1 MWEEGSEKPMPKGL
15 CVDKPQS
22 VALREYDDPPLAD
35 NQLRIKTEFASVKHG
50 TDFHLFSGE
59 SPFGGRS
66 FDPIL
71 RLFVED
77 DGAKS
82 QGAAVG
88 TFVGNMAVG
97 VVSETGAAVTR
108 FRTGDRA
115 YCYGPICETQTK
127 NETDAQPLAAPMTA
141 EDAVCTDPAFYG
153 YAALRDARVCLG
165 DVVVVFGLGA
175 IGLLLVQML
184 ARAGCL
190 QVIAVDP
197 LPKRRELALRYGAGL
212 TLDPTQGDVAIE
224 IRRHLGQGADI
235 AVEASGHYGGLA
247 GAIRSVRQCG
257 RILTLGYYKGKDS
270 HLELGAEWFHN
281 RLEMICSLPAWGNP
295 LRDYPLWDEARLS
308 QTVNQFFLDGVL
320 ISDGVVDPVAPFA
333 DAAQAFLDVYHNPSQ
348 AIKLGVRF

>member
-1 MWEEGSEKPMPKGL
+1 MPKGL
-15 CVDKPQS
+15 CIDGPQS
-22 VALREYDDPPLAD
+22 VALREYDDPPLAED
-35 NQLRIKTEFASVKHG
+35 HLRIKTEFAAIKHG
-50 TDFHLFSGE
+50 TEFHLFSGE
-59 SPFGGRS
+59 SPFGGRY
-66 FDPIL
+66 FDPTL

-77 DGAKS
+77 DRAKS
-82 QGAAVG
+82 QARTPGQ
-88 TFVGNMAVG
+88 FVGNMAVG
-97 VVSETGAAVTR
+97 VVSEVGAAVTR
-108 FRTGDRA
+108 FRTGDRV

-127 NETDAQPLAAPMTA
+127 AEADVQPLTAPMTP

-153 YAALRDARVCLG
+153 YAAVRDARVCLG
-165 DVVVVFGLGA
+165 DAVVVFGLGA

-190 QVIAVDP
+190 QIIAVDP
-197 LPKRRELALRYGAGL
+197 MEKRRDLARRYGAGL
-212 TLDPTQGDVAIE
+212 TLDPTHCDVAME

-235 AVEASGHYGGLA
+235 AMEASGHYGGLA

-270 HLELGAEWFHN
+270 HLELGAEWHHN

-308 QTVNQFFLDGVL
+308 QTITQFFLNRAL
-320 ISDGVVDPVAPFA
+320 TSDGIVDPIAPFA
-333 DAAQAFLDVYHNPSQ
+333 DAAQAFLDVYHDPSQ